1 MYDRCKQMLFK
12 LDAEKAHNVAEFFLR
27 KIAPLPLVQDLMAW
41 QFVRCD
47 ERLANTLDSVFF
59 PNPVGLSAG
68 FDKNATMLKGLSAL
82 GFGFLEVGTITQAP
96 QSGNPKP
103 RLFRFPQSQS
113 LQNMMGFNNNGVI
126 KIAKR
131 LKKLYPFCLP
141 IGANIG
147 KNKIIVQSDSLQNY
161 ENTLLEL
168 LDLADYFV
176 FNVSSPNTPKLRDL
190 QNKTFIASLCKMA
203 RRHTD
208 KPIFVKISPDM
219 HTDDMLEV
227 IESAIKHG
235 CSGIIA
241 ANTSIDYSL
250 LQGAKDQ
257 GGISGGALKE
267 RSREVFE
274 RIAKEF
280 FGKTLLVSSGG
291 IDNADEAYERIK
303 MGASLVQI
311 YTGLIYQGPSLP
323 KCINEGILARMQ
335 ADGFAHI
342 SEVIGANHATKSPK
356 SSKDKE
362 TKLAEATEEKS
373 MQAISIESTESNKP
387 KARKS
392 STKTTSRAGR
402 IGRDSKDSSK
412 SKSLESRTISDD
424 ETNV

>member
-131 LKKLYPFCLP
+131 LT
-141 IGANIG
+141 
-147 KNKIIVQSDSLQNY
+147 LQNY

-323 KCINEGILARMQ
+323 KRINEGILARMQ

-342 SEVIGANHATKSPK
+342 SEAIGANHVTKSPK

-362 TKLAEATEEKS
+362 TKPAEATEEKS